1 MKVAIVTGASSGI
14 GKLLAA
20 GLEKHAS
27 IDELWVIARGEE
39 KLKAL
44 QAEVKVPVRPVP
56 LDLTDA
62 ESTGRVKELLADEAA
77 KGTSLAAI
85 DAYGLNESGLDK
97 ICDITVA
104 VTAPEE
110 MRVRRIMERDGIDEE
125 YALRRIRAQ
134 KQDDEYAAEC
144 DVELVNDFASK
155 EEFENKC
162 RDFIEN
168 ILEV

>member
-27 IDELWVIARGEE
+27 FDELWVIARGEE

-62 ESTGRVKELLADEAA
+62 ESTGRVKELLAQEKPFVSVLINASGYGVFERFDRIPEKDVSGMTDLNCRALAMMMHAVLPYCGKGSIIVNIASVAA
-77 KGTSLAAI
+77 FQPVPFG
-85 DAYGLNESGLDK
+85 
-97 ICDITVA
+97 
-104 VTAPEE
+104 
-110 MRVRRIMERDGIDEE
+110 
-125 YALRRIRAQ
+125 
-134 KQDDEYAAEC
+134 AE
-144 DVELVNDFASK
+144 
-155 EEFENKC
+155 
-162 RDFIEN
+162 
-168 ILEV
+168 